1 MQTVTDVFLFAS
13 TKCVSAESLNLGYQ
27 AFVVYMSDRVE
38 RNALAD
44 RSLFAKKPFDSLSN
58 GVGELE
64 HFQTMNWGIQL
75 LVRRDL
81 EHGNTVVNLY
91 EIHVP

>member
-1 MQTVTDVFLFAS
+1 MF
-13 TKCVSAESLNLGYQ
+13 SAESLNLGYQ

-58 GVGELE
+58 GGTLSDHEL
-64 HFQTMNWGIQL
+64 GY
-75 LVRRDL
+75 
-81 EHGNTVVNLY
+81 TVAN
-91 EIHVP
+91 